1 MTTFVDTSALYA
13 VLDASDLSHPPARVV
28 WERLLTAEETLLT
41 SNYVIGES
49 FALVQHHLGLQAV
62 RAFQDRVLP
71 VLEVEW
77 VDEADHAVAVQAVL
91 AAGRQELS
99 LVDCVSFQVMRR
111 LGVRSVFAFDEHFQE
126 QGFQVL
132 PE

>member
-13 VLDASDLSHPPARVV
+13 VLDASDVSHPPARIA
-28 WERLLTAEETLLT
+28 WKELLAGEETLLT
-41 SNYVIGES
+41 SNYVLGES
-49 FALVQHHLGLQAV
+49 FALVRHHLGLEAV

-77 VDEADHAVAVQAVL
+77 VDESDHEAAVHAVL
-91 AAGRQELS
+91 AADRPDLS
-99 LVDCVSFQVMRR
+99 LVDCVSFRIMRR
-111 LGVRSVFAFDEHFQE
+111 LGVRSAFAVDEHFRE
-126 QGFQVL
+126 QGFRVL

>member
-1 MTTFVDTSALYA
+1 MTTFVDTSAMYA
-13 VLDASDLSHPPARVV
+13 VLDASDGSHLPARTV
-28 WERLLTAEETLLT
+28 WEALLIDDETLLT

-49 FALVQHHLGLQAV
+49 FALVQHHLGLEAV

-71 VLEVEW
+71 VLEVQW
-77 VDEADHAVAVQAVL
+77 VDEADHAAAVQAVL
-91 AAGRQELS
+91 AADRPQLS

-111 LGVRSVFAFDEHFQE
+111 LGLRTVFAFDEHFQE

>member
-13 VLDASDLSHPPARVV
+13 VLDASDASHPPARTA
-28 WERLLTAEETLLT
+28 WAGLLARDDSLLT

-49 FALVQHHLGLQAV
+49 FALLQRHLGLEAV
-62 RAFQDRVLP
+62 RAFQDLVLP

-77 VDEADHAVAVQAVL
+77 VDQADHATAVQAVL
-91 AAGRQELS
+91 AADRRELS

-111 LGVRSVFAFDEHFQE
+111 LGLRTVFAFDEHFEE
-126 QGFQVL
+126 QGFEVL

>member
-1 MTTFVDTSALYA
+1 MVTFVDTSALYA
-13 VLDASDLSHPPARVV
+13 VLDASDALHLPARAA
-28 WERLLTAEETLLT
+28 WTALLTGDETLLT

-49 FALVQHHLGLQAV
+49 FALIQYHLGLEAV
-62 RAFQDRVLP
+62 RAFQDRALP

-91 AAGRQELS
+91 AADRRELS

-111 LGVRSVFAFDEHFQE
+111 LGVWSVFAFDDHFTE
-126 QGFQVL
+126 QGFEVL